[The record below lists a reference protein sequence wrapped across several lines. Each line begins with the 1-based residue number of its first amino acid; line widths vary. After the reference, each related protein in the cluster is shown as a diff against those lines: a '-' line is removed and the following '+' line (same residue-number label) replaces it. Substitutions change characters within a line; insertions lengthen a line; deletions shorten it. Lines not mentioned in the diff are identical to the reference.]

1 LAKFWARPAP
11 ILERS
16 AEFAKGNCPVKRVR
30 FVPGLL
36 AALVLAVLSAGCTST
51 QVQTGGPAS
60 PAAGGSLSNPAPATA
75 AGVPTPAPRPAGPGV
90 APVKPPAATA
100 AANAAP
106 PAKKTPPAA
115 AAPADT
121 PAAAS
126 VSAAAAPAAAAPA
139 PDDPRQNI
147 VYLDLTYG
155 RVVIKLRPD
164 LAPNHVEQ
172 LKALVK
178 RGFYNGTPFHRV
190 IEGFMAQGGD
200 PTGTGT
206 GGSDLPNIKAEFTD
220 THFLRGTVG
229 AARAADPDS
238 ANSQF
243 FICFAPAPSLDGKY
257 TVFAEVV
264 SGMELVD
271 KIKKGDP
278 ASNGVVDKPDR
289 IVKMQIASDAK

>member
-1 LAKFWARPAP
+1 
-11 ILERS
+11 
-16 AEFAKGNCPVKRVR
+16 VKRVR
-30 FVPGLL
+30 LLPGLL
-36 AALVLAVLSAGCTST
+36 AALMLAVLAAGCTST

-60 PAAGGSLSNPAPATA
+60 PAASGSLSNPAPAIA
-75 AGVPTPAPRPAGPGV
+75 AGVPSPPLKPGGPVAADGA
-90 APVKPPAATA
+90 APVKRPAAIA
-100 AANAAP
+100 AAS
-106 PAKKTPPAA
+106 A
-115 AAPADT
+115 AAPAKKAP
-121 PAAAS
+121 PADAAAPAGAPGAAS

-172 LKALVK
+172 VKTLVK

-200 PTGTGT
+200 PTGSGT

-220 THFLRGTVG
+220 THFVRGTVG

-257 TVFAEVV
+257 TVFGEVV

-278 ASNGVVDKPDR
+278 ASNGVVDRPDR